1 MFPGVAAGA
10 LLEAVVAA
18 EQLGLDEVW
27 IADEGVA
34 REPVAVLAAAAMQT
48 TTIRLIVGVTSP
60 VLRHPG
66 AIAASLATLDELS
79 DGRAVLGLGVGGE
92 MSLGPFGLAAERPVA
107 LLRDAIQTARD
118 VFGGVDSDRYDVP
131 AHAAPPRDVPI
142 WVGARGPQLVRTA
155 AQHADGLFLSGCT
168 LAQHDEII
176 SNAAAVRQIPV
187 AVYQSA
193 LDSPVRPS
201 EQNWDAAHRVLDK
214 TLARNH
220 PASIGINL
228 VDLMGDPS
236 CDPVRLVERAAE
248 LLHSLQPG
256 C

>member
-1 MFPGVAAGA
+1 
-10 LLEAVVAA
+10 
-18 EQLGLDEVW
+18 
-27 IADEGVA
+27 
-34 REPVAVLAAAAMQT
+34 
-48 TTIRLIVGVTSP
+48 
-60 VLRHPG
+60 
-66 AIAASLATLDELS
+66 
-79 DGRAVLGLGVGGE
+79 

-176 SNAAAVRQIPV
+176 SNAASVRQIPV

-214 TLARNH
+214 TLAKNH